1 MLNKYYE
8 VFSKHLSVVKQFFFS
23 GRGKKIKNQ
32 AVPRTDNGTKGNCNY
47 ISETFRQKKKRAA
60 NAAIQCN
67 DSNTVA
73 QIKYI
78 QLIGSL
84 PSTF

>member
-47 ISETFRQKKKRAA
+47 ISETFRQKKGE
-60 NAAIQCN
+60 Q
-67 DSNTVA
+67 
-73 QIKYI
+73 QM
-78 QLIGSL
+78 QLFNVMI
-84 PSTF
+84 PTQ